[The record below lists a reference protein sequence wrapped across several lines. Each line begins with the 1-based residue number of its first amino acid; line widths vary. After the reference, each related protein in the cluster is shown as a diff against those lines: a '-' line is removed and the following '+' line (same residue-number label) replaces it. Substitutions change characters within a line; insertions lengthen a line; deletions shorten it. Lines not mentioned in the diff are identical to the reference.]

1 MEEYDQLPHERK
13 TLEEQCSAVTMK
25 DSELE
30 VVAITS
36 VPAKEKQHQPDL
48 EFEDSLEIQPIRRRP
63 MKVLDKEKEE
73 LATPKTKRTLTYP
86 GTLCLTDSK
95 PSSFFCCFSCPQ
107 FRRS

>member
-1 MEEYDQLPHERK
+1 MEEYDQLWHERK
-13 TLEEQCSAVTMK
+13 TLEEQRSAVTMK

-36 VPAKEKQHQPDL
+36 VQAEEEQHQPDW
-48 EFEDSLEIQPIRRRP
+48 EFEVSLEIQPIRRP
-63 MKVLDKEKEE
+63 MKVLDKEKDE
-73 LATPKTKRTLTYP
+73 LAMPKTNKALTYP

-95 PSSFFCCFSCPQ
+95 PSSFFCCFLCPQ